1 MSGTQGGNMK
11 KTGQKRKRVVLSIE
25 NKLKILK
32 LIDSNVSY
40 TVISERFDIGRST
53 VCDIS
58 RKRDELLRFSQKM
71 VDMAAKKRLSSLKQ
85 TSITSYM

>member
-58 RKRDELLRFSQKM
+58 
-71 VDMAAKKRLSSLKQ
+71 
-85 TSITSYM
+85 